1 MPEFESDHRA
11 GVALTSENATAGTVI
26 LGSMNEPVSLRTKI
40 QSIRDAALKEPPFPY
55 NQVPP
60 HLDIGEVARLTHKPA
75 GDQRVRQQRIEAW
88 MRDVDAAWKRLA
100 K

>member
-1 MPEFESDHRA
+1 MGA
-11 GVALTSENATAGTVI
+11 VIGAVI
-26 LGSMNEPVSLRTKI
+26 LANMNEPVSLRTKI

-55 NQVPP
+55 SQVPP
-60 HLDIGEVARLTHKPA
+60 HLNLDIGDVARLTHKPA

-88 MRDVDAAWKRLA
+88 VRDVDAAWKRLA